1 MVFGNINNLAEYAFL
16 PENVQKCFAYAREHD
31 LLEYGKGS
39 HEIEGKE
46 LYFNRAEYTTT
57 EAENRFWEA
66 HREYLDVHL
75 ILSGTERVD
84 VNFICNLAA
93 GRYVEQEDFLPLEGE
108 KNASVILQ
116 PGDFLICYPSDGHM
130 TGVQAD
136 APNLVKKVIFKV
148 KI

>member
-1 MVFGNINNLAEYAFL
+1 MIFGNIHNTGEYAFL
-16 PENVQKCFAYAREHD
+16 PENVQKCFAYAREHN
-31 LLEYGKGS
+31 LLSYGKCS

-46 LYFNRAEYTTT
+46 RSFRRSAYQYKKP
-57 EAENRFWEA
+57 EARFWEA

-84 VNFICNLAA
+84 VNFIGNLAA

-136 APNLVKKVIFKV
+136 APNLVKKVKKKK